1 MAREM
6 QNSERSV
13 FALHGVVGM
22 LIATV
27 LLISILIGLSIASLT
42 VQASQ
47 STNVYK
53 VNDINNL
60 QMKSSDNSK
69 NYQLVNTK

>member
-6 QNSERSV
+6 QDSERSV
-13 FALHGVVGM
+13 FGLHGVVGM

-42 VQASQ
+42 IQANEA
-47 STNVYK
+47 TNVYK
-53 VNDINNL
+53 IDNIHDL
-60 QMKSSDNSK
+60 QMNSSDNNK
-69 NYQLVNTK
+69 NYQLVK